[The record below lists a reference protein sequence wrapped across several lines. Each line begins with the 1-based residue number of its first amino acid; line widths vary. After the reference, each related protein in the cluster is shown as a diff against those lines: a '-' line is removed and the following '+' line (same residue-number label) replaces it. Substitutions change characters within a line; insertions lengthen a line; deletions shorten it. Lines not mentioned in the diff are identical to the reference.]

1 MFQNSVPFEF
11 IPARAGRPKEWHVGE
26 ATNQRVLQLITLTP
40 SASEVRSYAGH
51 YRSEEI
57 GVTFTLEARDTT
69 LVLKSTGRPDV
80 AIAPFSK
87 DVFVGDVV
95 GIVKFTRDNRGAMTG
110 FTVNRELARGVR
122 FDRSSELHQGT
133 ACG

>member
-1 MFQNSVPFEF
+1 
-11 IPARAGRPKEWHVGE
+11 
-26 ATNQRVLQLITLTP
+26 
-40 SASEVRSYAGH
+40 
-51 YRSEEI
+51 
-57 GVTFTLEARDTT
+57 VTFTLEARDTT

-95 GIVKFTRDNRGAMTG
+95 GIVKFSRSNRGAMTG

-122 FDRSSELHQGT
+122 FERVK
-133 ACG
+133 